1 MALQFSDKEMAK
13 AKGALQFAL
22 MKAGVPNPPKL
33 AVGVALDV
41 SGSYEDE
48 HKDGSTND
56 ILTRLVPWGL
66 VFDDNGE
73 IDLATFSDGKAH
85 AHFVGE
91 SLNAKSYQGYVK
103 RNIINKVP
111 GWSSGTDYSYVLDK
125 FLVHNGWKKDSAPQA
140 APQEKSGMF
149 GSLFGKKPASA
160 PVAASVPT
168 VGKDALIVLQT
179 DGDCSGSDKA
189 RTEALLQEMQDKGY
203 RVYVLFL
210 AYANGNPDFSFLER
224 MADKFSNTGMHV
236 IRDLPAF
243 VNADNDQLNA
253 WLIND
258 ELIAWLK
265 K

>member
-1 MALQFSDKEMAK
+1 MALQMNMEKS
-13 AKGALQFAL
+13 KGALKFAL

-41 SGSYEDE
+41 SGSYRDE
-48 HKDGSTND
+48 HEDGSTND
-56 ILTRLVPWGL
+56 ILTRLIPWGL

-73 IDLATFSDGKAH
+73 IDLATFSDGKSH

-91 SLNAKSYQGYVK
+91 SLNAKTYQGYVK
-103 RNIINKVP
+103 RNVIGKVP
-111 GWSSGTDYSYVLDK
+111 GWCSGTDYSYVLDK
-125 FLVHNGWKKDSAPQA
+125 FLAHNGWKKDATAQP
-140 APQEKSGMF
+140 APQEKTGMF
-149 GSLFGKKPASA
+149 GGLFGSKKPAPA
-160 PVAASVPT
+160 PVAATVPT

-179 DGDCSGSDKA
+179 DGDCSREDKA

-203 RVYVLFL
+203 RVYVMFL
-210 AYANGNPDFSFLER
+210 AYANGSPDFSFLER
-224 MADKFSNTGMHV
+224 MADKFSNTGLHV
-236 IRDLPAF
+236 IRNLSEF
-243 VNADNDQLNA
+243 VNATDDQLNS